1 MSVRGSDKQRSAAWR
16 WWVLPVVLVL
26 VWLAVAGYAGPFAG
40 KLAGVE
46 TNNGA
51 AFLPASAE
59 STQVAQ
65 LQKHFRSRSVTPA
78 VVVYLDPGGL
88 DGADH
93 AGLRADRA
101 YLAGLDGVAG
111 RVTGPVFSTDGE
123 AAELVVPLTAAGSD
137 ALQNIVSGIRGHLTA
152 GVPPGAVVSVTGP
165 AGFAAD
171 LVGAFAG
178 IDGVLLLVAVAVV
191 LLILII
197 VYRSPIL
204 PLVVL
209 LSALFAL
216 ALASGVVYALADHAV
231 LTLNGQSQGIL
242 FILVVGAATDY
253 ALLLTARFREEL
265 RERDSRFAAMRYALA
280 RAAPAIGASGA
291 TVIAALLCLLASDL
305 NSTSSLGPV
314 GAIGIAAA
322 LASALTFLPA
332 VLVLLGR
339 AAFWPARPRHGSA
352 RPEHAGLW
360 GGLAGRIGAH
370 PRWLWVGATVPLIVL
385 AAFLPTFRAG
395 GTSQRAVF
403 LNPAPAV
410 AGQQILEDHF
420 PGATGSPAVIIGPAG
435 EAREMARTARGVPGI
450 VSAAPIA
457 PDGHPARAGQPPA
470 TASGLAQVQ
479 ATLAGAPDSDV
490 ALAAVRRLRT
500 AEHRAVPGAEVGGR
514 SATTLDTQTT
524 AEHDRLVVI
533 PLILAVILLLLG
545 LLLRAVVAPLLLL
558 ASVVLSFAAT
568 LGASALVF
576 NHLLGFPGA
585 DPSVPLYGFV
595 FLVAL
600 GIDYNIFL
608 MTRVR
613 EETTRVGTRNGVR
626 RGLAVTGGVITS
638 AGVVLAATFS
648 ALSVIPLLFLAQIAF
663 IVAFGV
669 LLDTLLVRTVLVPA
683 LAYDLGRRI
692 WWPARLSSKEVDE
705 QANRG
710 TPEMRR

>member
-1 MSVRGSDKQRSAAWR
+1 MSVGGRGGRRFAGWR
-16 WWVLPVVLVL
+16 WWVLACLLVL
-26 VWLAVAGYAGPFAG
+26 VWLAVAGYTGPFAG

-59 STQVAQ
+59 STQVAR
-65 LQKHFRSRSVTPA
+65 LQQQFRSQAVTPA
-78 VVVYLDPGGL
+78 VVVYLDRGGL
-88 DGADH
+88 GSAER
-93 AGLRADRA
+93 ARLRADRA
-101 YLAGLDGVAG
+101 YLAGLNAVTGQVA
-111 RVTGPVFSTDGE
+111 GPVFSADGA
-123 AAELVVPLTAAGSD
+123 AAELVVPLAAGGSEE
-137 ALQNIVSGIRGHLTA
+137 LQSIVGGIRGHVTA
-152 GVPPGAVVSVTGP
+152 GLPPGVQVYVTGP

-191 LLILII
+191 LLILIV

-204 PLVVL
+204 PLLVL

-216 ALASGVVYALADHAV
+216 ALASGVVYALAGNGV

-265 RERDSRFAAMRYALA
+265 RERISRFAAMRHALA
-280 RAAPAIGASGA
+280 RSAPAIGASGA

-322 LASALTFLPA
+322 LAAALTFLPA
-332 VLVLLGR
+332 VLVLLGW
-339 AAFWPARPRHGSA
+339 AAFWPRRPRYGSA
-352 RPEHAGLW
+352 RPEGSGLW
-360 GGLAGRIGAH
+360 GRVAKGVGAH

-385 AAFLPTFRAG
+385 AAFLPTLKAG
-395 GTSQRAVF
+395 GTPQSAVF
-403 LNPAPAV
+403 LNPVPAV
-410 AGQQILEDHF
+410 TGQHIAENHF
-420 PGATGSPAVIIGPAG
+420 PGATASPAVIIGPAG
-435 EAREMARTARGVPGI
+435 QTGEMARTARSVPGI

-457 PDGHPARAGQPPA
+457 PDGRPTRAGQAPARAGGH
-470 TASGLAQVQ
+470 TQVQ
-479 ATLAGAPDSDV
+479 ATLTGAPDSDV
-490 ALAAVRRLRT
+490 ALATVRRLRA
-500 AEHRAVPGAEVGGR
+500 AEHQAVPGAKVGGR
-514 SATTLDTQTT
+514 SATTLDTQAT
-524 AEHDRLVVI
+524 AEHDRLIVI
-533 PLILAVILLLLG
+533 PLILATILLLLA

-558 ASVVLSFAAT
+558 ATVVLSFAAT
-568 LGASALVF
+568 LGVSALVF

-613 EETTRVGTRNGVR
+613 EETSRVGTRSGVR

-638 AGVVLAATFS
+638 AGVVLAATFA

-692 WWPARLSSKEVDE
+692 WWPARLSRTTIDE
-705 QANRG
+705 QTTTEAR
-710 TPEMRR
+710 